1 MAEERV
7 NTKISALKEIKSN
20 ISRAKHY
27 YERKSSNKELDGIFI
42 QELPARTIMV
52 AKNLTEPTVSN
63 LWDYHRHFYAQI
75 ETSQRKDFDFEDVA
89 GVITE
94 DGKTSMFAICTRYKS
109 HPSLKNLP
117 AGKYL
122 CCNCDKENLDQTLNK
137 MLNFAKDQYNVV
149 PHFIIQIVVL
159 IGILQWNYQ
168 LQLCLNK

>member
-20 ISRAKHY
+20 ISRAKYY
-27 YERKSSNKELDGIFI
+27 YERKSNNKELDGIFI

-52 AKNLTEPTVSN
+52 AQNLTEPTVSN

-75 ETSQRKDFDFEDVA
+75 ETSQRKDFEDVA

-94 DGKTSMFAICTRYKS
+94 DGKKSMFAICTRYKS
-109 HPSLKNLP
+109 HPSLKTLP